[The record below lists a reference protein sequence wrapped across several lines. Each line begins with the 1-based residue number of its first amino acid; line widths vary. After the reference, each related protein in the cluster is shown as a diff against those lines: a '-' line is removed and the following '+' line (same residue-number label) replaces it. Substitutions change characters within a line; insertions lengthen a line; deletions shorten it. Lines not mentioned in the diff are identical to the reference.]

1 MVKCKNCGEEIKD
14 KNFCPKCGTKNET
27 TTCPACNSELQE
39 DDIFC
44 PECGE
49 KIKDDETEEESSEE
63 KSEEIE
69 EDTDKDEEKETE
81 EESSEEK
88 SEEDTDKKDEE
99 KETDDKEED
108 ADNDKE
114 ETKEDSDK
122 KDEEKKEVMRCP
134 HCDTKIY
141 EEDAEYCLECGKP
154 INIDIQS
161 FAGVK
166 STIQVKKLI
175 IFSII
180 SIIFSAVI
188 ALLLSYIFGMASQTT
203 DLYPIGFFISLLIVV
218 GIFGSFKDL
227 VNGGLLGII
236 TGLVIGLLCNLIVEL
251 SAGFAFSYQMFSGY
265 APIVFTIFGAI
276 VGVISTKYFRN
287 SISKRIDVE
296 ELF

>member
-114 ETKEDSDK
+114 ETKEDTD